1 MEDIIMHQHVIINT
15 NNSNNS
21 NIVIKINN
29 YKKRRELEN
38 YSQHQQK
45 DTMIKSQSLLTKLN
59 HTVIRRRRC
68 CPCLFYDKRYVGLF

>member
-29 YKKRRELEN
+29 YKIRELEN

-45 DTMIKSQSLLTKLN
+45 DTMIK
-59 HTVIRRRRC
+59 
-68 CPCLFYDKRYVGLF
+68 